1 MIKFGV
7 ISKENTPPEPKK
19 AKLEDHLTKR
29 AADQVLKKE
38 IGSGDVKRGHCSILG
53 SCRPDW

>member
-1 MIKFGV
+1 VAMIKFGV

-29 AADQVLKKE
+29 AADQVAKKE
-38 IGSGDVKRGHCSILG
+38 TDSGNVKKHYC
-53 SCRPDW
+53 